1 MISCEGKSD
10 EREFSTLQKLG
21 LLTEGVDS
29 VFLGIERGRWDD
41 LMRRFCD
48 TGFVEWWL
56 REFGYQDNKSIVQIL
71 IENCSFVWQN

>member
-10 EREFSTLQKLG
+10 EREFSTLEKLG

-48 TGFVEWWL
+48 TGFVE
-56 REFGYQDNKSIVQIL
+56 
-71 IENCSFVWQN
+71 